1 MFLKAHTSI
10 RTKLSIIFIILVVPL
25 LAASGYLFH
34 TLARDSLDRELGH
47 RLVAVAQATA
57 TRFNPFILTGF
68 RRGDESGRSYGGYR
82 ASLLEI
88 RDRTGLE
95 RIFVFGP
102 DGLSI
107 LDTEDGVGVGSSYA
121 RLSFQH
127 TEVQA
132 CLAGQAAAS
141 VLFRGEDGR
150 WYKSGF
156 APVIDD
162 EMRAVA
168 VVVTDASAGY
178 LDVIRGFD
186 RSIMLFVLIGAAV
199 AVGLGFLFARTIS
212 TPVDRLVRQAERIG
226 RGRLEVPLGEGDLG
240 NRELQ
245 YLATAMERMRE
256 RLAQREENQRMMVA
270 GVAHEL
276 RNPLGGVKMF
286 ATLARQELQDN
297 NEAADFIDRVV
308 REVGS
313 LERIIADFL
322 EYARPSRPQS
332 EPVSLA
338 AAAAEASGLLE
349 EDFARAGARLQ
360 LDIPDGLPAVAAD
373 PEHLGR
379 VLLNLFSNALEAL
392 PERGGEV
399 RVSAEPVAESEI
411 ALHMEDNGRGMD
423 EATMA
428 RIFNPFF
435 TTRDNGMGLGLAI
448 VKKTLEESGAAIE
461 VASTPGEGT
470 RFTIYFPRAESGGKE
485 KAQAHRR

>member
-1 MFLKAHTSI
+1 MVLKTHSSI
-10 RTKLSIIFIILVVPL
+10 RSKLSITFVILVVPL

-47 RLVAVAQATA
+47 RLMAVAQATA
-57 TRFNPFILTGF
+57 TRFNPIILTSF
-68 RRGDESGRSYGGYR
+68 RRGDESGRTYGSYR

-107 LDTEDGVGVGSSYA
+107 VDTEDGVGIGSSYA

-127 TEVQA
+127 KETQD
-132 CLAGQAAAS
+132 CLAGRATAS
-141 VLFRGEDGR
+141 VLFQGEDGR

-156 APVIDD
+156 APVFDD
-162 EMRAVA
+162 EMRTVA
-168 VVVTDASAGY
+168 VVVTDASASY

-186 RSIMLFVLIGAAV
+186 HSIVLFVLLGAAV
-199 AVGLGFLFARTIS
+199 AVGLGFLLARTIS
-212 TPVDRLVRQAERIG
+212 RPVGRLVRQAERIG
-226 RGRLEVPLGEGDLG
+226 RGRLEMPLGDGDLG

-270 GVAHEL
+270 GVAHEI

-286 ATLARQELQDN
+286 ASLASQEVDEGS
-297 NEAADFIDRVV
+297 EAAKFIGRVT

-332 EPVSLA
+332 EPVDLA
-338 AAAAEASGLLE
+338 VAVKKASGLLTG
-349 EDFARAGARLQ
+349 DFKRTGARIE
-360 LDIPDGLPAVAAD
+360 LDIPEGFPAVTAD
-373 PEHLGR
+373 PEHVGR
-379 VLLNLFSNALEAL
+379 VLLNLFTNALEAL
-392 PERGGEV
+392 PGKDGVIRITAKE
-399 RVSAEPVAESEI
+399 AADNEI
-411 ALHMEDNGRGMD
+411 TLHVEDNGRGMD

-435 TTRDNGMGLGLAI
+435 TTRDDGMGLGLAI
-448 VKKTLEESGAAIE
+448 VKKTLEENGAAIE
-461 VASTPGEGT
+461 VASTPGKNT
-470 RFTIYFPRAESGGKE
+470 RFTIYFPRAVSDDK
-485 KAQAHRR
+485 

>member
-1 MFLKAHTSI
+1 MFWQARTSI
-10 RTKLSIIFIILVVPL
+10 RIKLIVTFVMLVVPL

-34 TLARDSLDRELGH
+34 TSARDSLDRELGN
-47 RLVAVAQATA
+47 RLMAVAQATA
-57 TRFNPFILTGF
+57 TRFNPIILTGF
-68 RRGDESGRSYGGYR
+68 RRGDEAGRSYGSYR

-107 LDTEDGVGVGSSYA
+107 IDTEDGVGVGSSYA
-121 RLSFQH
+121 RLNFQH
-127 TEVQA
+127 NEVQA
-132 CLAGQAAAS
+132 ALAGQATSS
-141 VLFRGEDGR
+141 VLFQGEDGR
-150 WYKSGF
+150 WYKTGF

-162 EMRAVA
+162 QMQAVA
-168 VVVTDASAGY
+168 VVATDASAGY

-186 RSIMLFVLIGAAV
+186 RSIWLFVLISAAV
-199 AVGLGFLFARTIS
+199 AVGLGFLLARTIS
-212 TPVDRLVRQAERIG
+212 KPVGRLVRQAERIG

-286 ATLARQELQDN
+286 ASLARQEVDESS
-297 NEAADFIDRVV
+297 EAADFIDRIT

-313 LERIIADFL
+313 LERIIGDFL
-322 EYARPSRPQS
+322 EYARPSHPRT
-332 EPVSLA
+332 EPVDLA
-338 AAAAEASGLLE
+338 VAAGKASDLLA
-349 EDFARAGARLQ
+349 EDFERSNARLQ
-360 LDIPDGLPAVAAD
+360 LDIPESFPAVQAD
-373 PEHLGR
+373 PEHVRR

-392 PERGGEV
+392 PASGGVV
-399 RVSAEPVAESEI
+399 RVFAEHSAEDEI
-411 ALHMEDNGRGMD
+411 ALNVEDNGHGMD
-423 EATMA
+423 AVTMA
-428 RIFNPFF
+428 KIFNPFF

-448 VKKTLEESGAAIE
+448 VKKTLEENGAAIE
-461 VASTPGEGT
+461 VASTPGKTT
-470 RFTIYFPRAESGGKE
+470 RFTIYFPRTGTAG
-485 KAQAHRR
+485 A